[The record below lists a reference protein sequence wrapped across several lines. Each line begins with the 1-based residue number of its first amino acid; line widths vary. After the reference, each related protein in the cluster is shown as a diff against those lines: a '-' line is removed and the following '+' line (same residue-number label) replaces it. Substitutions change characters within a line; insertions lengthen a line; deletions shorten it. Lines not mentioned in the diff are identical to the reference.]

1 MKATKQKTETTTPA
15 ESVDS
20 IRAELETAEGKLAAI
35 DPHKGSVDH
44 VLELRRPL
52 QERIAILRERL
63 QLAEQ
68 RQDEAEFAE
77 AERRIDELMEQAQQI
92 EVELVEA
99 RERAAADLREHLNP
113 DWLAGTGRFA
123 SERPA
128 LPGLLGFCNSV
139 FEVEA
144 RRDAVQGAIRSLER
158 RIGDRR
164 QELARQ
170 AAAERVDRRRKL
182 ISGEAVEIPLTPWRF
197 VAVAGFGADVADS
210 LERKFVPMAV
220 VDPRGREIHCL
231 LPSDSG
237 PHGWA
242 DNNHLESV
250 EQMPP
255 AELCPQMAAIWT
267 RATPS
272 KKSGTKAGR

>member
-1 MKATKQKTETTTPA
+1 MSRKPTSETTTPA

-52 QERIAILRERL
+52 QDRISILRERL

-68 RQDEAEFAE
+68 RAAEAEYAE

-123 SERPA
+123 SCPPA
-128 LPGLLGFCNSV
+128 IHGLLGFCNSV

-144 RRDAVQGAIRSLER
+144 RRDAVQAAIRSLER

-170 AAAERVDRRRKL
+170 AAAARTDARRKL
-182 ISGEAVEIPLTPWRF
+182 IGGECVEIALTPWR
-197 VAVAGFGADVADS
+197 VECLAGFVPDVLDGLALRAIPGA
-210 LERKFVPMAV
+210 L
-220 VDPRGREIHCL
+220 VDPRQREIHL
-231 LPSDSG
+231 LIPPETTPRNWIDG
-237 PHGWA
+237 GHI
-242 DNNHLESV
+242 ESA
-250 EQMPP
+250 EQMDPT
-255 AELCPQMAAIWT
+255 ALCPAMAGVWA

-272 KKSGTKAGR
+272 KKRASR

>member
-1 MKATKQKTETTTPA
+1 MKASKQKTDNDPA

-113 DWLAGTGRFA
+113 DWLSGTGRFA
-123 SERPA
+123 SCPPA
-128 LPGLLGFCNSV
+128 IHGLLGYCNSV
-139 FEVEA
+139 AEVEQ
-144 RRDAVQGAIRSLER
+144 RRDSIQGAIRSLER

-170 AAAERVDRRRKL
+170 AAAARTDARRKL
-182 ISGEAVEIPLTPWRF
+182 IGGDAVAVDLVPWR
-197 VAVAGFGADVADS
+197 VECLAGFVQDVLDGLALRFIPGALPSPVEPIIHVLIPS
-210 LERKFVPMAV
+210 GSQ
-220 VDPRGREIHCL
+220 PRGWIDGNLIEAAAPL
-231 LPSDSG
+231 D
-237 PHGWA
+237 
-242 DNNHLESV
+242 
-250 EQMPP
+250 P
-255 AELCPQMAAIWT
+255 AALCPALVSVWQ
-267 RATPS
+267 RANPP
-272 KKSGTKAGR
+272 KKSGAMAGR

>member
-1 MKATKQKTETTTPA
+1 MKTKTQPNESPA

-20 IRAELETAEGKLAAI
+20 IRAELETAEGRLAAI
-35 DPHKGSVDH
+35 DPHRGTVDH
-44 VLELRRPL
+44 VLEQRRPL

-99 RERAAADLREHLNP
+99 REQAERDLREHLNG
-113 DWLAGTGRFA
+113 DWLSGQGRFA

-139 FEVEA
+139 SEVEA
-144 RRDAVQGAIRSLER
+144 RRDAVQAAIRSLER

-170 AAAERVDRRRKL
+170 AAAIRTDARRRL
-182 ISGEAVEIPLTPWRF
+182 IGGEVVEIPLTPWR
-197 VAVAGFGADVADS
+197 VECLAGFVQDVLDGLALRFIPGALPSPSEPIAHILIPS
-210 LERKFVPMAV
+210 GSQ
-220 VDPRGREIHCL
+220 PRGWIDGNL
-231 LPSDSG
+231 I
-237 PHGWA
+237 
-242 DNNHLESV
+242 ESV
-250 EQMPP
+250 EQMDPC
-255 AELCPQMAAIWT
+255 ELCPALVSVWQ
-267 RATPS
+267 RANPP
-272 KKSGTKAGR
+272 KKSGAKAGR

>member
-1 MKATKQKTETTTPA
+1 MKASKQKTDNDPA
-15 ESVDS
+15 AAV
-20 IRAELETAEGKLAAI
+20 ETARDELQAAQNELQAFDI
-35 DPHKGSVDH
+35 HKGGLNEAAS
-44 VLELRRPL
+44 RRREL
-52 QERIAILRERL
+52 QERVSIARERL
-63 QLAEQ
+63 QMAQ
-68 RQDEAEFAE
+68 ARFDESEFARIE
-77 AERRIDELMEQAQQI
+77 NEIAELQADAQQVENELQIAREQAER
-92 EVELVEA
+92 
-99 RERAAADLREHLNP
+99 DLREHLNG
-113 DWLAGTGRFA
+113 DWLSGQGRFA

-128 LPGLLGFCNSV
+128 IHGLLGYCNSV
-139 FEVEA
+139 AEVEQ
-144 RRDAVQGAIRSLER
+144 RRDSIQGAIRSLER

-231 LPSDSG
+231 LPSGSG

-242 DNNHLESV
+242 DSNNLESV
-250 EQMPP
+250 EQMDPT
-255 AELCPQMAAIWT
+255 ALCPAMAAVYA
-267 RATPS
+267 RANPP
-272 KKSGTKAGR
+272 KKRAAR